1 MIPLIPYNGICRPVI
16 MLAVIVL
23 NVIVLR
29 QARQRRYYK
38 RLFTVIC
45 VGYVGLLLYATFLS
59 RSVYPNYTYRIEFMG
74 SAKQTDSIDSGIS
87 GLLEGEAIANST
99 NTMQRLEATAINLLL
114 LVPLGYLMPL
124 SFDFR
129 ERMIKA
135 WQAVLAGSL
144 LSVIIEVVQ
153 LITRLG
159 MLDVDDWVFNT
170 LGTAI
175 GYCLYWRFLAKKNR

>member
-1 MIPLIPYNGICRPVI
+1 
-16 MLAVIVL
+16 
-23 NVIVLR
+23 
-29 QARQRRYYK
+29 
-38 RLFTVIC
+38 
-45 VGYVGLLLYATFLS
+45 
-59 RSVYPNYTYRIEFMG
+59 
-74 SAKQTDSIDSGIS
+74 
-87 GLLEGEAIANST
+87 
-99 NTMQRLEATAINLLL
+99 
-114 LVPLGYLMPL
+114 
-124 SFDFR
+124 
-129 ERMIKA
+129 MIKA